1 MSEIQDA
8 VVRHL
13 SVRLL
18 LGSIVLAVF
27 CLSACGGQTDSGIPE
42 IAGTDPGVLEV
53 ADDAYLV
60 PAEFPEC
67 RWQGDV
73 DSILAEGYG
82 FPTAHEALLEEK
94 ELYYDNFVVID
105 QTDDTVIW
113 EMSDARGT
121 RAGTVTASKSSSGLW
136 AVHTAVFCIPSR
148 KAAKLDRE

>member
-1 MSEIQDA
+1 MSEMQDA

-42 IAGTDPGVLEV
+42 IA
-53 ADDAYLV
+53 DDAYLV

-67 RWQGDV
+67 RWKGDV